1 MKQDSVGGGAPYT
14 PIPPATPPVGP
25 SDFGSYGN
33 GGITDNTDM
42 DFREVHINDA
52 KLNAQQKFKTNYIRT
67 AKYTMFTFLPL
78 GLLYQFYR
86 FSNCYFLFFTIL
98 ALFP

>member
-14 PIPPATPPVGP
+14 PIPPATPPVGTV
-25 SDFGSYGN
+25 DNGDTGFFG
-33 GGITDNTDM
+33 DNTDM
-42 DFREVHINDA
+42 DFREVHINA
-52 KLNAQQKFKTNYIRT
+52 TKLNAQQKFKTNYIRT

>member
-1 MKQDSVGGGAPYT
+1 MKQDSVGGGAPYA
-14 PIPPATPPVGP
+14 PMPPATPPVG
-25 SDFGSYGN
+25 
-33 GGITDNTDM
+33 TDNADM
-42 DFREVHINDA
+42 DFRAVHINDY

-67 AKYTMFTFLPL
+67 AKYTMFTFLPM